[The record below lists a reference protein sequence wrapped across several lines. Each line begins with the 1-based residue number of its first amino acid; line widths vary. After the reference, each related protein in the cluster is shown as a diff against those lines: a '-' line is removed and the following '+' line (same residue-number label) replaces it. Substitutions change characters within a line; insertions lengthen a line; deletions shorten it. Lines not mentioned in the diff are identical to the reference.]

1 MYSKDRVINMAGN
14 RMICETNNVDYS
26 TIRKAMC
33 GGARTVEEL
42 VEACGVCTTCDGCKS
57 ELEKILLSVCG
68 CKGVSLKAVVDA
80 VKGGADTVEK
90 VGEITGAGTD
100 CGRCKA
106 LVANIIELGR

>member
-1 MYSKDRVINMAGN
+1 MAGN
-14 RMICETNNVDYS
+14 RMICTKNNVDYS

-33 GGARTVEEL
+33 GGARTAAEVAEM
-42 VEACGVCTTCDGCKS
+42 AGVCTECEGCKS
-57 ELEKILLSVCG
+57 ELEGILLSVCG

-80 VKGGADTVEK
+80 VKGGANTVEA

-106 LVANIIELGR
+106 LIANIIELGR